1 MMPIRVVGRAALQI
15 EGAASWWLANRTAP
29 PTAFRDDLEQAFSL
43 ISEQPS
49 IGAAATNS
57 ALTGVR
63 RAFLGRIRYFL
74 YYYYRV
80 QPDQAK
86 ILALWH
92 SNGGREPEV

>member
-1 MMPIRVVGRAALQI
+1 MMPIKVVGRATLQI
-15 EGAASWWLANRTAP
+15 EEAASWWLDNRTAA

-63 RAFLGRIRYFL
+63 RVFLGRIRYFL
-74 YYYYRV
+74 YYRI
-80 QPDQAK
+80 QPDQVK

-92 SNGGREPEV
+92 SNRGREPEV